1 MKRRTSLFA
10 CAAAVVCTAVPPT
23 AVSALQDLT
32 IGARTGTL
40 GHGAE
45 VVLITSRVFSLRA
58 GAGLMGLDA
67 DITTLSGLADNRTG
81 TLVVPRSVYTLGAD
95 LAVGNFRIGGGVL
108 YKKNDP
114 VYAITL
120 ADGAEIDIGNSTY
133 TAPEVTRLSTTLLS
147 ESWAPYVLVGLG
159 QHVGRG
165 IGLFL
170 DAGVAFLDEPAL
182 AMTAAGD
189 GRVLA
194 SRRFRR
200 DLRTEEQELRRDAG
214 DLVRY
219 WPILSLGVQF
229 GFGEGD
235 RRRGGRW

>member
-1 MKRRTSLFA
+1 MKRRTILFA
-10 CAAAVVCTAVPPT
+10 LLAVAAANAPRPSPVH
-23 AVSALQDLT
+23 ALQDLT

-45 VVLITSRVFSLRA
+45 IVLITNDVFSLRA
-58 GAGLMGLDA
+58 GAGLVGIDA
-67 DITTLSGLADNRTG
+67 DITNVSGLAANRTG

-108 YKKNDP
+108 YKKSDP
-114 VYAITL
+114 VYAIAL

-133 TAPEVTRLSTTLLS
+133 TAPEVTRLSTTLVS

-165 IGLFL
+165 LGLFL

-182 AMTAAGD
+182 AMSATGD

-200 DLRTEEQELRRDAG
+200 DLRTEEADLRTDAG
-214 DLVRY
+214 DLVKY
-219 WPILSLGVQF
+219 WPILSFGVQF

-235 RRRGGRW
+235 RRRGRR

>member
-1 MKRRTSLFA
+1 MKRRATLLASL
-10 CAAAVVCTAVPPT
+10 AAAACVALPPAT
-23 AVSALQDLT
+23 SHALQNLT

-45 VVLITSRVFSLRA
+45 IVLVTNRVFSLRA

-67 DITTLSGLADNRTG
+67 DITSVSGLEDNRTG

-108 YKKNDP
+108 YKKSDP

-120 ADGAEIDIGNSTY
+120 GDGAEIDIGHSTY
-133 TAPEVTRLSTTLLS
+133 TAPEVTRLSTTLVS

-159 QHVGRG
+159 QHMGRG
-165 IGLFL
+165 LGLFL

-182 AMTAAGD
+182 AMSADGD

-200 DLRTEEQELRRDAG
+200 DLRAEEEELRSDAG

-235 RRRGGRW
+235 RRRGRGW

>member
-1 MKRRTSLFA
+1 MKRRTILFA
-10 CAAAVVCTAVPPT
+10 LLAVAAANATRPSPVH
-23 AVSALQDLT
+23 ALQDLT

-45 VVLITSRVFSLRA
+45 IVLIANDVFSLRA
-58 GAGLMGLDA
+58 GAGLVGIDA
-67 DITTLSGLADNRTG
+67 DITNVSGLADNRTG
-81 TLVVPRSVYTLGAD
+81 TLAVPRSVYTLGGD

-108 YKKNDP
+108 YKKRDP
-114 VYAITL
+114 VYAVTFG
-120 ADGAEIDIGNSTY
+120 DGAEIDIGNGTY
-133 TAPEVTRLSTTLLS
+133 TAPEVTRLSTTLVS

-165 IGLFL
+165 VGLFL
-170 DAGVAFLDEPAL
+170 DAGVAFLDEPEL
-182 AMTAAGD
+182 AMSATGD

-200 DLRTEEQELRRDAG
+200 DLRAEEDEMRSDVG
-214 DLVRY
+214 DLVNY
-219 WPILSLGVQF
+219 WPILSVGVQF
-229 GFGEGD
+229 GFGEG